1 VLKSVEILSNLA
13 IPPALNEEQAKNF
26 TTPPKV
32 TELDSSDITD
42 EGILAAVDLD
52 STLDVLDKLKPG
64 ERPDGPLSP
73 EQLKGIFSE
82 VIMPNGEKAM
92 KIDLKGTPMEGH
104 EEAFMKQFVELERK
118 FQARKAGS
126 SSQG

>member
-1 VLKSVEILSNLA
+1 VLKSVEFLSNLA
-13 IPPALNEEQAKNF
+13 IPPALNEEQAKSF
-26 TTPPKV
+26 TTPPKS

-42 EGILAAVDLD
+42 EGILAVDLD

-73 EQLKGIFSE
+73 EQLKGIFKE
-82 VIMPNGEKAM
+82 VTMPNGQKAM